1 MNMQNNIVVY
11 RNHVRNVNIG
21 RRREMTE
28 FNGCRRYRSC
38 KHYWDIGD
46 IICILC
52 RNESR
57 FKQREINASNEKFQ
71 E

>member
-1 MNMQNNIVVY
+1 
-11 RNHVRNVNIG
+11 
-21 RRREMTE
+21 MTE